1 MNDHSIGLQAVRL
14 STPTPDKTIDLSG
27 MRCPHLVIA
36 TMEALRA
43 VEPGQ
48 VLRVIATDLNSPS
61 NMTAWSRQSGH
72 PILDIYAEDDHFVIF
87 FERGHVRETKLTKDG
102 TGFQEAS

>member
-1 MNDHSIGLQAVRL
+1 
-14 STPTPDKTIDLSG
+14 

-36 TMEALRA
+36 TMEALRSI
-43 VEPGQ
+43 EPGQ

-72 PILDIYAEDDHFVIF
+72 PILDIFAEDDQFVIY
-87 FERGHVRETKLTKDG
+87 FERGRTKEAVLANDG
-102 TGFQEAS
+102 TEFQEAS